1 MERRPAGCGD
11 SGAAGRSEAG
21 SCPLPRPRSTGRGLP
36 GASGSPAGRENG
48 VNQRPALRHFGEP
61 CSDLAPQ
68 GLQPPAAA
76 QGPPG
81 GGEAG
86 AGLQHL
92 GAGGTCGASS
102 GPAPRLRSLQ
112 KQVGAWGL
120 AGAELPGSDSQIR
133 VCRREPR
140 LPRRGAKSA
149 HSGQRAGNNWG
160 LSGWRPGAGGPS
172 RAGGVGWGSSEQ
184 GLQQRQEWGAL
195 LLPPLLP
202 PATHTHPH

>member
-1 MERRPAGCGD
+1 MRGQWSGRTLRGGELPPAPPPLH
-11 SGAAGRSEAG
+11 RAG
-21 SCPLPRPRSTGRGLP
+21 SPRGLRIP
-36 GASGSPAGRENG
+36 SGKGERGQPAPRTAS
-48 VNQRPALRHFGEP
+48 LREP

-68 GLQPPAAA
+68 ALQPPAAA
-76 QGPPG
+76 QGRPG

-202 PATHTHPH
+202 PAAHTHPH

>member
-1 MERRPAGCGD
+1 MERQDAQRR
-11 SGAAGRSEAG
+11 GAAP
-21 SCPLPRPRSTGRGLP
+21 CPASRSTGRGLP

-48 VNQRPALRHFGEP
+48 VNQRPALRHFGSP
-61 CSDLAPQ
+61 ALILRHRHCSPPRLHRVGLAGARRGQ
-68 GLQPPAAA
+68 GFNTWA
-76 QGPPG
+76 QGAPVEPAVAPP
-81 GGEAG
+81 
-86 AGLQHL
+86 
-92 GAGGTCGASS
+92 
-102 GPAPRLRSLQ
+102 PRLRSLQ

-149 HSGQRAGNNWG
+149 HSRQRAGNNWG

-202 PATHTHPH
+202 PAAHTHPH

>member
-1 MERRPAGCGD
+1 MERQDAQRR
-11 SGAAGRSEAG
+11 GAAPCPAPAPQGGVSPGPQDPQREGRTG
-21 SCPLPRPRSTGRGLP
+21 STSAPHCVT
-36 GASGSPAGRENG
+36 SGSPALT
-48 VNQRPALRHFGEP
+48 LRHRH
-61 CSDLAPQ
+61 CSPPRLHRVRLAGARRGQ
-68 GLQPPAAA
+68 GFNTWA
-76 QGPPG
+76 QGAPVEPAVAPP
-81 GGEAG
+81 
-86 AGLQHL
+86 
-92 GAGGTCGASS
+92 
-102 GPAPRLRSLQ
+102 PRLRSLQ

-149 HSGQRAGNNWG
+149 HSRQRAGNNWG

-184 GLQQRQEWGAL
+184 GLQQRQESGAL

-202 PATHTHPH
+202 PAAHTHPH